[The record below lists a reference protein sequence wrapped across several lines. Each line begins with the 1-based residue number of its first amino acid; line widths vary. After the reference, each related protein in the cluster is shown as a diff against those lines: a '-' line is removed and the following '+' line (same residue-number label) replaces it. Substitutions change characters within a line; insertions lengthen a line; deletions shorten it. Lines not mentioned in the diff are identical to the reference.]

1 MQSRIRPNHLGIFVY
16 VFVGTRMFE
25 ICKQYLYYTYLR
37 INTVCGKSQLSTE
50 AVKKMWLMQH
60 IIVALLKKNKKS
72 VVLSTGIGNFWNI
85 YIHTYMHTYV
95 YIPTA
100 WFLMKSAN
108 KVRHPP
114 WPLHFAPTET
124 SQRMETLVLSDW
136 ILMCGGWA
144 CTEWVTHK
152 HISGFCY

>member
-37 INTVCGKSQLSTE
+37 INTVCGKSPLSTE

-85 YIHTYMHTYV
+85 YIHAYIRVYPHSLISNEECKQSTTPTLTPTFCSDRNKSTHGNVGPLWLNPYV
-95 YIPTA
+95 WGLGLY
-100 WFLMKSAN
+100 
-108 KVRHPP
+108 R
-114 WPLHFAPTET
+114 E
-124 SQRMETLVLSDW
+124 SDP
-136 ILMCGGWA
+136 
-144 CTEWVTHK
+144 
-152 HISGFCY
+152 